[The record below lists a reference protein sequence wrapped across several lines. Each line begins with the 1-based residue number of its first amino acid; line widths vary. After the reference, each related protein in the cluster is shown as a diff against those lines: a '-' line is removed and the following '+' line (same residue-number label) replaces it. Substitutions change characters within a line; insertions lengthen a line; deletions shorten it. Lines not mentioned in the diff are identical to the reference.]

1 MENSILEKVKTR
13 PAFSKFKRISR
24 YLLLITYW
32 TLWTTVGFAY
42 FFANT
47 VINYPVSSLAILT
60 YGIMLS
66 AFSLFVLLIGTTIL
80 TLSKNKCKWDSLRF
94 ALVVIL
100 PVFFAALLKFSVDF
114 RNNELV
120 GLEQSIE
127 LNYISW
133 ACDCANWAETKI
145 INENLDD
152 YDRLSSNCYFIEPAT
167 DDLVL
172 PDSFH
177 VSDNH
182 IVFTGQFYRY
192 PKFPKGYYSQEHPD
206 PALVFRYT
214 AYKIKKPFNVW
225 QRAKDGILGLKT
237 IE

>member
-1 MENSILEKVKTR
+1 MENSILEKIETR
-13 PAFSKFKRISR
+13 PVFSKFKRTSR

-32 TLWTTVGFAY
+32 ALWTTVGFAY

-80 TLSKNKCKWDSLRF
+80 ALSKNKCKRDSLRF

-133 ACDCANWAETKI
+133 GCDCANWAEIKTMDK
-145 INENLDD
+145 NLND
-152 YDRLSSNCYFIEPAT
+152 YHRLASTCYFIEPAT

-214 AYKIKKPFNVW
+214 AYEIKKPFNVW
-225 QRAKDGILGLKT
+225 QKAEDGTFEWKRIK
-237 IE
+237 